1 MKNTRTILV
10 AIAQLICIIGF
21 FTFTWAAH
29 DFYMSHDPSS
39 FGFDNTF
46 RTFFCLYCSGAF
58 GFIGT
63 QLTNLYK
70 KQ

>member
-1 MKNTRTILV
+1 MKNTRIILV

-29 DFYMSHDPSS
+29 DFYHDPSA

-46 RTFFCLYCSGAF
+46 KTFFCLYCSGAF
-58 GFIGT
+58 VFIGT

-70 KQ
+70 NQ